1 MKISII
7 TPTYNS
13 EKTILDN
20 AQSIINQT
28 YKEFEHIIVDNLST
42 DNTLQ
47 IIKNIYLSNNIS
59 DKLRIICEKDEG
71 ISDAFNKGIN
81 ASSGKIINILNS
93 DDHYASP
100 NVFSEVVKVFDDDNI
115 LLTHGD
121 IFFDDPIYGSN
132 IRKPLLCPVTV
143 AMPYNHP
150 TMFIKK
156 SVYEKYDLYDTSFR
170 YAMDFEFICK
180 LSKNID
186 DLKSKSSYLNRFPI
200 VNMKAGGASW
210 KNELASLRETKKAL
224 KYYGFWNLSARKNY
238 AFRKLRIKLKTVFS
252 VFGMEKT
259 VTFWR
264 KWKWENKHE

>member
-20 AQSIINQT
+20 VQSIINQT
-28 YKEFEHIIVDNLST
+28 YKEFEHIVIDNLSS
-42 DNTLQ
+42 DNTLE

-71 ISDAFNKGIN
+71 ISDAFNKGIRA
-81 ASSGKIINILNS
+81 ASGQIINILNS

-100 NVFSEVVKVFDDDNI
+100 NVFSEVVRIFGDDNFLI
-115 LLTHGD
+115 THGD
-121 IFFDDPIYGSN
+121 IFFDDPVYGSN
-132 IRKPLLCPVTV
+132 IRKPLLCSLTV

-156 SVYEKYDLYDTSFR
+156 SVYEKCGLYDPAYI
-170 YAMDFEFICK
+170 YAMDFEFICRA
-180 LSKNID
+180 SKNID
-186 DLKSKSSYLNRFPI
+186 NLNSKSFYLNSFPMVI
-200 VNMKAGGASW
+200 MSGGGASW
-210 KNELASLRETKKAL
+210 KNELDSIRETKIAL
-224 KYYGFWNLSARKNY
+224 KHFGFWNLSAKKNY
-238 AFRKLRIKLKTVFS
+238 TFRKLRIKLKTVFS
-252 VFGMEKT
+252 SFGMEKI

-264 KWKWENKHE
+264 KWKWKN

>member
-1 MKISII
+1 MKISLI

-20 AQSIINQT
+20 VQSIINQT
-28 YKEFEHIIVDNLST
+28 YKEFEHIVVDNLSS
-42 DNTLQ
+42 DNTLE

-71 ISDAFNKGIN
+71 ISDAFNKGIS
-81 ASSGKIINILNS
+81 ASSGQIINILNS

-100 NVFSEVVKVFDDDNI
+100 NVFSEVVKVFDDDNFLI
-115 LLTHGD
+115 THGD
-121 IFFDDPIYGSN
+121 IFFDDPIHGSN

-156 SVYEKYDLYDTSFR
+156 SVYEKYGLYDTSFR
-170 YAMDFEFICK
+170 YAMDFEFICRI
-180 LSKNID
+180 SKNID
-186 DLKSKSSYLNRFPI
+186 VLNSKSFYMNRFPI

-210 KNELASLRETKKAL
+210 KNELSSIIESKYVLRNYEL
-224 KYYGFWNLSARKNY
+224 WNFSAKKNY
-238 AFRKLRIKLKTVFS
+238 TLRKLRIKLKAIFS
-252 VFGMEKT
+252 AFGMEKT
-259 VTFWR
+259 ITFWR